1 MTLTA
6 ARPFVCTGCVEL
18 RQALDHRATDEREL
32 LERLEEVPAGS
43 VFYHTHGYFLRHR
56 PITTAYGNDFASW
69 VATQVRDQVL
79 AERLAVVNPFEFA
92 SLEHVREEL
101 VSIIRVEDYRRV
113 APPGVVAIILTLA
126 ERVRGRRFLHLSGG
140 RFGSGPAEI
149 LQTLVPM
156 MSDLGIDAAWE
167 ITGGDP
173 GFYTTAAT
181 LQAALRGSERVL
193 TDEALDHFVEMNRVN
208 AKKLALDADLVLV
221 HDVQPATLVEHRAA
235 RGRWVWACHFDASRP
250 QRRAW
255 TFFRPFV
262 NQYDA
267 AVFALPN
274 FSRRLGVPKYV
285 IHPSIDP
292 LSEKNRELA
301 PREVAGVLRALAVP
315 QDKPLLVQIGAF
327 TSADDPLGV
336 VNAYRLVKK
345 HHDVRL
351 VLAGTSGGEPD
362 SLEILGELRETAQAD
377 PDVLVRELPPDASLQ
392 INALQRAATIVLQ
405 KSVRESFGLGAAE
418 AMWKGKPVIGGFVGG
433 LPQQIVYDVTGYTV
447 SSVEGAAFR
456 VRHLLNA
463 PELIARMGAA
473 GREHVRRSFLITRH
487 LVDYVALLIHLSR

>member
-1 MTLTA
+1 M
-6 ARPFVCTGCVEL
+6 
-18 RQALDHRATDEREL
+18 
-32 LERLEEVPAGS
+32 
-43 VFYHTHGYFLRHR
+43 
-56 PITTAYGNDFASW
+56 
-69 VATQVRDQVL
+69 
-79 AERLAVVNPFEFA
+79 
-92 SLEHVREEL
+92 
-101 VSIIRVEDYRRV
+101 IRIEDYRRV
-113 APPGVVAIILTLA
+113 APPGVVDIVLTLA

-156 MSDLGIDAAWE
+156 MSDLGIDAAWD

-173 GFYTTAAT
+173 GFYATAAT

-208 AKKLALDADLVLV
+208 AKKLTLDADLTLV
-221 HDVQPATLVEHRAA
+221 HDVQPATLIEHRSP

-262 NQYDA
+262 NRYDA
-267 AVFALPN
+267 AVFALPS
-274 FSRRLGVPKYV
+274 FTRRLGVPKYV

-301 PREVAGVLRALAVP
+301 PREVSTVLRALSIP
-315 QDKPLLVQIGAF
+315 QDKPLLLQIGAF
-327 TSADDPLGV
+327 TAAEDPLGV
-336 VNAYRLVKK
+336 VNAYRMVKK

-351 VLAGTSGGEPD
+351 VLAGTSAGEPD
-362 SLEILGELRETAQAD
+362 SVEILSELRETAHGDA
-377 PDVLVRELPPDASLQ
+377 DVLIRELPPDASLQ
-392 INALQRAATIVLQ
+392 INALQRAAAIVLQ

-433 LPQQIVYDVTGYTV
+433 LPQQIVYDVTGYLV

-456 VRHLLNA
+456 LRHLLNA

-473 GREHVRRSFLITRH
+473 GREHVRRSFLITRQ
-487 LVDYVALLIHLSR
+487 LVDHMALLIHLTS

>member
-1 MTLTA
+1 M
-6 ARPFVCTGCVEL
+6 
-18 RQALDHRATDEREL
+18 
-32 LERLEEVPAGS
+32 
-43 VFYHTHGYFLRHR
+43 
-56 PITTAYGNDFASW
+56 
-69 VATQVRDQVL
+69 
-79 AERLAVVNPFEFA
+79 
-92 SLEHVREEL
+92 
-101 VSIIRVEDYRRV
+101 IRIEDYRRV
-113 APPGVVAIILTLA
+113 APPGVVDIILTLA

-193 TDEALDHFVEMNRVN
+193 TDEALDHFIEMNRVN

-267 AVFALPN
+267 AVFALAS

-301 PREVAGVLRALAVP
+301 PREVASVLRTLSIP

-327 TSADDPLGV
+327 TAAEDPLGV

-362 SLEILGELRETAQAD
+362 SLEILGELRETAQSD

-433 LPQQIVYDVTGYTV
+433 LPQQIVYDVTGYVV

-487 LVDYVALLIHLSR
+487 LVDYMALLIHLTP

>member
-1 MTLTA
+1 M
-6 ARPFVCTGCVEL
+6 
-18 RQALDHRATDEREL
+18 
-32 LERLEEVPAGS
+32 
-43 VFYHTHGYFLRHR
+43 
-56 PITTAYGNDFASW
+56 
-69 VATQVRDQVL
+69 
-79 AERLAVVNPFEFA
+79 
-92 SLEHVREEL
+92 
-101 VSIIRVEDYRRV
+101 IRVEDYRRV
-113 APPGVVAIILTLA
+113 ASPGVVDIILTLA
-126 ERVRGRRFLHLSGG
+126 DRVRGRRFLHLSGG

-149 LQTLVPM
+149 LQAVVPM
-156 MSDLGIDAAWE
+156 LSDLGVDASWE

-208 AKKLALDADLVLV
+208 AKKLSLDADLVLV
-221 HDVQPATLVEHRAA
+221 HDVQPAPLVAHRPE

-267 AVFALPN
+267 AVFALPS
-274 FSRRLGVPKYV
+274 FSRRLGVPKY
-285 IHPSIDP
+285 IIYPSIDP
-292 LSEKNRELA
+292 LSEKNRDLT
-301 PREVAGVLRALAVP
+301 PREVTSVLRTLSIA

-327 TSADDPLGV
+327 TAAEDPVGV

-351 VLAGTSGGEPD
+351 VLAGTSAGDAE
-362 SLEILGELRETAQAD
+362 SLAILAELRETAHAD
-377 PDVLVRELPPDASLQ
+377 PDVIVRELPPDAALQ
-392 INALQRAATIVLQ
+392 INALQRGATIVLQ

-418 AMWKGKPVIGGFVGG
+418 AMWKGKPVIGGLAGG
-433 LPQQIVYDVTGYTV
+433 LPQQIVYDVTGYVV

-456 VRHLLNA
+456 LRHLLNA

-473 GREHVRRSFLITRH
+473 GREHVRRSFLVTRQV
-487 LVDYVALLIHLSR
+487 VDYLALLIHLSA

>member
-1 MTLTA
+1 M
-6 ARPFVCTGCVEL
+6 
-18 RQALDHRATDEREL
+18 
-32 LERLEEVPAGS
+32 
-43 VFYHTHGYFLRHR
+43 
-56 PITTAYGNDFASW
+56 
-69 VATQVRDQVL
+69 
-79 AERLAVVNPFEFA
+79 
-92 SLEHVREEL
+92 
-101 VSIIRVEDYRRV
+101 IRVEDYRRV
-113 APPGVVAIILTLA
+113 APPGVVDIILTLA

-173 GFYTTAAT
+173 GFYATATT

-208 AKKLALDADLVLV
+208 AKKLALEADLVMV
-221 HDVQPATLVEHRAA
+221 HDVQPAPLIAHRPE
-235 RGRWVWACHFDASRP
+235 RGRWAWACHFDAARP

-267 AVFALPN
+267 AVFALPS

-301 PREVAGVLRALAVP
+301 PRDVSSMLRTLAIP

-327 TSADDPLGV
+327 TAAEDPLGV
-336 VNAYRLVKK
+336 VNAYRMVKK

-351 VLAGTSGGEPD
+351 VLAGTSGGEPE
-362 SLEILGELRETAQAD
+362 SLQILAELREMAQSD
-377 PDVLVRELPPDASLQ
+377 QDVLIRELPPDAALQ

-405 KSVRESFGLGAAE
+405 KSVRASFGLGAAE

-433 LPQQIVYDVTGYTV
+433 LPQLIVYDVTGYLV

-456 VRHLLNA
+456 LRHLLNA

-487 LVDYVALLIHLSR
+487 LVDYMALLIHLTS